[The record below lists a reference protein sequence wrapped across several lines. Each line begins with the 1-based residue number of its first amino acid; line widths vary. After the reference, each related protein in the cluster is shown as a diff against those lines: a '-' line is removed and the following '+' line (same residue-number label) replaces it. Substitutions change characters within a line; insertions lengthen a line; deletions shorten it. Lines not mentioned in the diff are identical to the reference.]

1 MYSCDTS
8 PSQLSIGPEASLSML
23 VGSAIAQQQHLED
36 DDDPMSSALA
46 LSCLLTLFVG
56 IFTFLLGIFRL
67 GFLDS
72 LMSRALLRG
81 FITAV
86 AIVVMVQQCI
96 TLLGLV
102 KLSEEW
108 GISEASSTIERLVFL
123 AENITHTH
131 ALTAC
136 TSAVACAFLFGA
148 RVIKSKFPSVR
159 WLQLLPEVFIVV
171 VASIILTGVFRWDL
185 HGLEVLGDIKSGG
198 IPWPSIPD
206 VPHRKH
212 FKDIALTAG
221 LISMIGFVESIVIS
235 KTYSSKHNY
244 TVSANRELVAMGK
257 WMRCFELVV
266 HKHIHL
272 IVWFDFRCC

>member
-1 MYSCDTS
+1 M
-8 PSQLSIGPEASLSML
+8 GPEASLSML
-23 VGSAIAQQQHLED
+23 VGSAIAQQQHMED
-36 DDDPMSSALA
+36 DDDPLASALA

-86 AIVVMVQQCI
+86 AIVVMVQQSI

-102 KLSEEW
+102 QLSEEW

-123 AENITHTH
+123 TENITHTH

-136 TSAVACAFLFGA
+136 TSAVACLFLFGA
-148 RVIKSKFPSVR
+148 RIIKSKFTSAR
-159 WLQLLPEVFIVV
+159 WLQLLPEVLIVV
-171 VASIILTGVFRWDL
+171 VASIVLTGIFRWDL
-185 HGLEVLGDIKSGG
+185 QGLQVLGDIKSGG
-198 IPWPSIPD
+198 IPWPSIPE

-244 TVSANRELVAMGK
+244 TVSANRELVAMGNVK
-257 WMRCFELVV
+257 FWLVV
-266 HKHIHL
+266 
-272 IVWFDFRCC
+272 RER

>member
-1 MYSCDTS
+1 M
-8 PSQLSIGPEASLSML
+8 GPEASLSML
-23 VGSAIAQQQHLED
+23 VGSAIAQQQHMED
-36 DDDPMSSALA
+36 DDDPLKSALA

-86 AIVVMVQQCI
+86 AIVVMVQQSI

-108 GISEASSTIERLVFL
+108 GISEASSTIDRIVFL
-123 AENITHTH
+123 AENITQLHV
-131 ALTAC
+131 LTTA
-136 TSAVACAFLFGA
+136 TSAIACIVLFGA
-148 RVIKSKFPSVR
+148 RVIKAKFPSVR
-159 WLQLLPEVFIVV
+159 WLQLLPEVLLVV
-171 VASIILTGVFRWDL
+171 VASIILTGIFRWDL
-185 HGLEVLGDIKSGG
+185 EGLQVLGEIKGGG
-198 IPWPSIPD
+198 IPLPSIPEI
-206 VPHRKH
+206 PHRKH

-257 WMRCFELVV
+257 FSIRSYKVKCVF
-266 HKHIHL
+266 
-272 IVWFDFRCC
+272 FDINQNHPFAS